1 MILGKLLPPV
11 ESIVESYLAP
21 GEVVILQDK
30 PALGEFILLGL
41 GNLLNVGALV
51 GGAVVLFLLGWF
63 KFALIA
69 FILAD
74 ILVIRL
80 VSRRIQDYYTRYIIT
95 DLRIMRISGVLSRVA
110 YSIPLG
116 KITDVAFSQKW
127 WERRFGYAT
136 IEIDSA
142 SEKSGLDKLRG
153 LHDPAS
159 FNRVLLAMV
168 ADKQGFVVPGT
179 AALNKRRAR
188 EDHLKL
194 KIRFGIEPSELFPY
208 RTDTE
213 QYYAQ
218 LAVNRDLAD
227 KLEREARLV
236 VMQHLASQYGARG
249 GAPGDGGLPDL
260 GDDLAPADDGDD

>member
-1 MILGKLLPPV
+1 MTLLEHFADV
-11 ESIVESYLAP
+11 ERIVEAYLAP
-21 GEVVILQDK
+21 GEVVILEDK
-30 PALGEFILLGL
+30 PALGRFILQGL
-41 GNLLNVGALV
+41 GSLLSIGALV
-51 GGAVVLFLLGWF
+51 G
-63 KFALIA
+63 A
-69 FILAD
+69 FIVLSVIGRFSLA
-74 ILVIRL
+74 LVAFVVADVVVIVL
-80 VSRRIQDYYTRYIIT
+80 VCRRIKEYYTRYIIT
-95 DLRIMRISGVLSRVA
+95 DLRIMRTSGVFSRVA

-116 KITDVAFSQKW
+116 KITDVAYSQKW
-127 WERRFGYAT
+127 WERSFGYAT

-194 KIRFGIEPSELFPY
+194 KVRFDIEPSELFPY

-213 QYYAQ
+213 QYFAQ

-227 KLEREARLV
+227 KAEREARLV
-236 VMQHLASQYGARG
+236 VMQHLASRYGGPG
-249 GAPGDGGLPDL
+249 GGGDEPDL
-260 GDDLAPADDGDD
+260 GDDDELTDDGDD